1 MYNKT
6 IIKILCE
13 VSLLST
19 ETSSKNCFVPQE
31 ELDRQKEYSALVASV
46 LSARFEKKPLAFVH
60 TYGCQGNVSDGER
73 IKGLLEQSGYG
84 FTEDIEEAD
93 LILYNTCAVREH
105 AEDRIYGNVGA
116 IKRLKKANP
125 NLIIAL
131 CGCMMQQ
138 QRVAEKIKKSYPFVN
153 LVFGTHVIHK
163 VPELLYK
170 VLCTGKRVF
179 SCDESDGVIAEP
191 LPVRR
196 DGTIKGWLPIMYG
209 CNNFCSYCI
218 VPYVR
223 GRERSR
229 KPESIIAEAKELIA
243 LGCKDITLLGQ
254 NVNSYGK
261 SLDCDINFSKL
272 LQQINDLE
280 GDFIIRFMTSHPKDC
295 TKELLDTMARC
306 DKVAKHLHLP
316 FQSGNNRV
324 LKQMNRGYTRE
335 QYLELAHYAR
345 KVMPGLSMTSDVI
358 VGFPG
363 ETYEEFKETLTLI
376 DEVQFT
382 SLYTFIFS
390 SRPGTKAASM
400 PDPVSRDE
408 KGVWFRELTDLQ
420 EKIAGERTAKMKG
433 ETYTVLC
440 EGYAKEG
447 ILNGRT
453 QGNIMIEFPEVEG
466 KDVLGKFC
474 KVKVTEPLTWIVRG
488 ELAE

>member
-1 MYNKT
+1 MSVEKHT
-6 IIKILCE
+6 K
-13 VSLLST
+13 S
-19 ETSSKNCFVPQE
+19 CFVPDE
-31 ELDRQKEYSALVASV
+31 ELAKQSEYASLVGSV
-46 LSARFEKKPLAFVH
+46 LSSRFTDKPLAFVH

-73 IKGLLEQSGYG
+73 IKGILESVGYG
-84 FTEDIEEAD
+84 FTENVEEAD
-93 LILYNTCAVREH
+93 LILYNTCAIREH

-116 IKRLKKANP
+116 IKKLKKTNP

-138 QRVAEKIKKSYPFVN
+138 QRVAERIKKSYPFVN

-163 VPELLYK
+163 IPELLYR

-179 SCDESDGVIAEP
+179 ECADSDGVIAEN

-196 DGTIKGWLPIMYG
+196 DGNIKGWLPIMYG

-229 KPESIIAEAKELIA
+229 RPEDVIREAKELIA
-243 LGCKDITLLGQ
+243 MGCKDITLLGQ

-261 SLDCDINFSKL
+261 NLDCDINFSKL
-272 LQQINDLE
+272 LREINDID

-295 TKELLDTMARC
+295 TKELLDTMASC
-306 DKVAKHLHLP
+306 EKVAKHLHLP

-324 LKQMNRGYTRE
+324 LKEMNRGYTRE
-335 QYLELAHYAR
+335 QYLELARYAR
-345 KVMPGLSMTSDVI
+345 QVMPDLSMTSDVI

-363 ETYEEFKETLTLI
+363 ETYEEFKDTLTLI
-376 DEVQFT
+376 DEVKFT

-400 PDPVSRDE
+400 PDPVSREE

-433 ETYTVLC
+433 ETFKVLC

-447 ILNGRT
+447 VLNGRT
-453 QGNIMIEFPEVEG
+453 QGNVMIEFPEVEG
-466 KDVLGKFC
+466 KEIIGKFC
-474 KVKVTEPLTWIVRG
+474 EVKVTEPLTWIVRG